1 MKLTVA
7 GRDRTEDLALD
18 VVCEADMLASGRK
31 AIEFP
36 PLDQS
41 ALFLGT
47 ASGRSDF
54 INKLLRLIWFRAGVD
69 TSPFHIPRKPG
80 PFGVVAAWIRALL
93 WKLLRHQHDRITL
106 QQEGI
111 NTQITAALEFIRE
124 EQQEEVEELR
134 GRIRDLELQMADDRE
149 QVVLEADTPAES

>member
-1 MKLTVA
+1 
-7 GRDRTEDLALD
+7 
-18 VVCEADMLASGRK
+18 
-31 AIEFP
+31 
-36 PLDQS
+36 
-41 ALFLGT
+41 
-47 ASGRSDF
+47 
-54 INKLLRLIWFRAGVD
+54 
-69 TSPFHIPRKPG
+69 
-80 PFGVVAAWIRALL
+80 
-93 WKLLRHQHDRITL
+93 L